1 MNESVARVTDALSAF
16 GGDHR
21 IVEFTEPAR
30 TAADAARLLGCRVE
44 QIANSLIFRAGDAA
58 VLVMASGG
66 RRVDPARVAEA
77 LGEPVG
83 KADADFVRT
92 RTGFAIGGVAPVGHT
107 APPAAILIDAEL
119 FVMAGDLGRRRPFAH
134 RISTHPGRPRPHD
147 RRPRRDCSLDGG
159 PETGPPCP
167 PLRGPAQPCRSATA
181 DTPTSSWG
189 LA

>member
-1 MNESVARVTDALSAF
+1 VNESIGRVQHALDAF

-77 LGEPVG
+77 LGEPIG
-83 KADADFVRT
+83 KADADFVRA

-107 APPAAILIDAEL
+107 SPPAAVLIDAEL
-119 FVMAGDLGRRRPFAH
+119 FAWPEIWAAAGHSHTVFRLTPDDLVRMTGGRVVVVR
-134 RISTHPGRPRPHD
+134 
-147 RRPRRDCSLDGG
+147 
-159 PETGPPCP
+159 
-167 PLRGPAQPCRSATA
+167 
-181 DTPTSSWG
+181 
-189 LA
+189 

>member
-1 MNESVARVTDALSAF
+1 VNESVVRVTQALSAF

-77 LGEPVG
+77 LGEPIG
-83 KADADFVRT
+83 KADADFVRA
-92 RTGFAIGGVAPVGHT
+92 RTGFAIGGVPPLGH
-107 APPAAILIDAEL
+107 AEPLRVLVDESLLAEEEVWAA
-119 FVMAGDLGRRRPFAH
+119 AGTPFAVF
-134 RISTHPGRPRPHD
+134 G
-147 RRPRRDCSLDGG
+147 
-159 PETGPPCP
+159 
-167 PLRGPAQPCRSATA
+167 LRGDELLAVTGGRVAQVAR
-181 DTPTSSWG
+181 
-189 LA
+189 